1 MDGGDQARYPGLHHH
16 NFSIFFLKNKWHKE
30 IPLLAWAQYFFF
42 SNLPIVVVSLRR
54 RVAQMAP
61 APKTIAASPN
71 IIESVSLMETK
82 QNCS

>member
-1 MDGGDQARYPGLHHH
+1 
-16 NFSIFFLKNKWHKE
+16 
-30 IPLLAWAQYFFF
+30 
-42 SNLPIVVVSLRR
+42 VVSLRR